1 MTIPGTQ
8 DPASSPAGMRFSID
22 AWDVSYGTALAVA
35 EEELP
40 ASVAR
45 VDTDVE
51 TPADQWAPIPARSD
65 LPHPSAVLFV
75 DGVRRIDA
83 RVWIDDSATGTGTA
97 TVPLPAGMAATASMA
112 VCASYAAGVVCC
124 CGQPGRRQAHLLAGE
139 VRRGLFTTAAHAT
152 DIRTRTG
159 TYRARHTVGSDTVPL
174 TMTLSNALQ
183 QALAEIEVITALAA
197 RAALPRAAEHAGSPP
212 GGHAEHAGSPPGGH
226 AEHAGSPPGGP
237 GGTDDDLLVI
247 DGPLRNRTHL
257 PRTMGLIKTHRAGY
271 LAPELNQVV
280 ATLTAGQRTP
290 VFLMGTTW
298 ERHAWYL
305 RLPSSPDVPGAPW
318 AGVVRCEAAA
328 DLSRVQLTAL
338 ADLSQTVLCRYA
350 SVAYKDARAPQ
361 NLVPIAGLEN
371 TLRHRLGDTRIL
383 YRALREAA
391 R

>member
-1 MTIPGTQ
+1 
-8 DPASSPAGMRFSID
+8 
-22 AWDVSYGTALAVA
+22 
-35 EEELP
+35 
-40 ASVAR
+40 
-45 VDTDVE
+45 
-51 TPADQWAPIPARSD
+51 
-65 LPHPSAVLFV
+65 
-75 DGVRRIDA
+75 
-83 RVWIDDSATGTGTA
+83 
-97 TVPLPAGMAATASMA
+97 MAATASMA

-152 DIRTRTG
+152 DIQTRTG
-159 TYRARHTVGSDTVPL
+159 TYRARHTVGSATVPL

-197 RAALPRAAEHAGSPP
+197 RAALPRAAEHAGSPS
-212 GGHAEHAGSPPGGH
+212 GGH
-226 AEHAGSPPGGP
+226 

-280 ATLTAGQRTP
+280 AALTAGQRTP

-305 RLPSSPDVPGAPW
+305 RLPSNPDVPGAPW

-328 DLSRVQLTAL
+328 DLSRAQLTAL
-338 ADLSQTVLCRYA
+338 ANLSQTVLCRYA
-350 SVAYKDARAPQ
+350 SVAYKDSRAPQ

>member
-1 MTIPGTQ
+1 MTAPGTQ
-8 DPASSPAGMRFSID
+8 DPASSGPGMRFSID

-83 RVWIDDSATGTGTA
+83 RVWIDDSETGNGTA
-97 TVPLPAGMAATASMA
+97 TAPLPASAPLPAGAPLPASEAATASMA

-124 CGQPGRRQAHLLAGE
+124 CGQPGRRQAHLLADE
-139 VRRGLFTTAAHAT
+139 IRRGLFTTAAHAT
-152 DIRTRTG
+152 DIQTRTG
-159 TYRARHTVGSDTVPL
+159 TYRARHTAGSVTVPL

-197 RAALPRAAEHAGSPP
+197 RAALPRAAEHAGSPS
-212 GGHAEHAGSPPGGH
+212 GGHVRSLSGGY
-226 AEHAGSPPGGP
+226 GGA
-237 GGTDDDLLVI
+237 DDDLLVI

-271 LAPELNQVV
+271 LTPELNQVV
-280 ATLTAGQRTP
+280 SALTARQRTP

-328 DLSRVQLTAL
+328 DLSRAQLTAL

-350 SVAYKDARAPQ
+350 SVAYKDSRAPQ

-371 TLRHRLGDTRIL
+371 TLRHRLGDARIL

>member
-1 MTIPGTQ
+1 MTVPGTQ

-97 TVPLPAGMAATASMA
+97 SAPLPAGMAATAPSPAGMAATASMA

-139 VRRGLFTTAAHAT
+139 IRRGLFTTAAHAT
-152 DIRTRTG
+152 DIQTRTG

-197 RAALPRAAEHAGSPP
+197 RAALPRAAEHASSPS
-212 GGHAEHAGSPPGGH
+212 GGH
-226 AEHAGSPPGGP
+226 

-280 ATLTAGQRTP
+280 AALTAGQRTP

-305 RLPSSPDVPGAPW
+305 RLPSNPDVPGAPW

-328 DLSRVQLTAL
+328 DLSRAQLTAL
-338 ADLSQTVLCRYA
+338 ANLSQTVLCRYA
-350 SVAYKDARAPQ
+350 PVAYKDSRAPQ